1 MKLPNALISSIYE
14 TGYVEDDKGK
24 KIHNLRSAI
33 PPDQGMTIYNLIY
46 QTNAKNTLEVGLA
59 YGLSGLFA
67 CQAHADLD
75 DGGLHTAI
83 DPKQG
88 ELYKSIG
95 RLNIK
100 RSDLDDRFRF
110 FEAPSY
116 AQLPQLLEQGER
128 FDLIFIDGMHLFDF
142 TLVDFFYCD
151 LLLKPNGY
159 IIFDGGQTDSI
170 HNIWSCSKTF
180 TSTVLGLLI
189 DDGKISLDDK
199 VARFEPL
206 LENEYP
212 DVTFRHF
219 ASMTSGYSA
228 KGGSRWPDQTYADW
242 SWTVYDPDTPY
253 FAPGTAYAYW
263 DEAQMTFGRA
273 LTQVLQQPMEAYLKE
288 KVTNQIGMEWRWGTE
303 KEVHGIPI
311 NNGCTGVMLN
321 AKNLARW
328 GWLFCNQGSWDGTQL
343 ISKNWVNQATAVQV
357 PNSIPV
363 GETDRD
369 NVVGPGCYGF
379 NWWVNGMKA
388 DGQWKLPGAP
398 EDTYFASGFNN
409 NKCFV
414 IPSWKMV
421 VIRMGEDVNLPEA
434 DKIYGNFLA
443 RLGKAVL
450 ES

>member
-1 MKLPNALISSIYE
+1 MSSHTFINLIFFKSRGVTNSMIGIICTILGGALWISCSKNNSDTIFPKDVW
-14 TGYVEDDKGK
+14 GISAPKGQGV
-24 KIHNLRSAI
+24 
-33 PPDQGMTIYNLIY
+33 DQGKMLAALNY
-46 QTNAKNTLEVGLA
+46 LESECNHNG
-59 YGLSGLFA
+59 
-67 CQAHADLD
+67 
-75 DGGLHTAI
+75 
-83 DPKQG
+83 
-88 ELYKSIG
+88 
-95 RLNIK
+95 IK
-100 RSDLDDRFRF
+100 EVIIVR
-110 FEAPSY
+110 
-116 AQLPQLLEQGER
+116 
-128 FDLIFIDGMHLFDF
+128 
-142 TLVDFFYCD
+142 
-151 LLLKPNGY
+151 NGY